1 MKVFSGKEIVC
12 VFLLVAL
19 ATSSISARN
28 IKKGKPQKNEPK
40 KKTPVVK
47 DAHPKHKDHKGRKEN
62 SKTRLKQKMRA
73 DGEYLIIHRCSGDFP
88 LLLSHGID

>member
-19 ATSSISARN
+19 AASSISARN

-47 DAHPKHKDHKGRKEN
+47 DAHPKHKNHKGRKEN

-73 DGEYLIIHRCSGDFP
+73 DGEYLIIHRYSGDFP